1 MLPLSPRQRKVYDRL
16 LEHHRRTGATPELA
30 EFARGLGVTY
40 VTLKQHL
47 EALAR
52 KGYLTFEGRGRGRS
66 PIVGLP
72 AAATGVPVLGAIPAG
87 PLAEAVADAEGYL
100 PLPGLGD
107 RWFALRVQGDSMAD
121 LIQSDDVVLFERGA
135 PARDGLVC
143 AVRVED
149 DDVTLKYLERDGP
162 VRYRLRAHNPAY
174 PDRIVA
180 ARDLQVD
187 GVYRGL
193 LRGEVLDVL
202 LHDAN

>member
-1 MLPLSPRQRKVYDRL
+1 MHPLSPRQRKVYDRL
-16 LEHHRRTGATPELA
+16 LEHHRRTGALPDLS

-47 EALAR
+47 DALAT

-66 PIVGLP
+66 PIVRLP
-72 AAATGVPVLGAIPAG
+72 AAATGVPLLGSIPAG
-87 PLAEAVADAEGYL
+87 PLAEAIADAEGYL

-107 RWFALRVQGDSMAD
+107 RWFALRVEGDSMAD
-121 LIQSDDVVLFERGA
+121 LIQADDVVLFERGV
-135 PARDGLVC
+135 PARDGLIC

-149 DDVTLKYLERDGP
+149 DDATLKYLDRDGAGG
-162 VRYRLRAHNPAY
+162 YRLRAHNPAY
-174 PDRIVA
+174 PDRRVA

-193 LRGEVLDVL
+193 LRGDVLDAL
-202 LHDAN
+202 LRD